1 MIHVVLN
8 HICDESRGLLL
19 LVVTEADEMA
29 GRGEG
34 RPGDVEPA
42 GAGQELVGIFTT
54 AEERDQTV
62 ELGGV
67 LGADVGS
74 LANEVL
80 GVPDAANKGVD
91 ARVAEAAGDDDGA
104 AYGLAGRLQQQAA
117 AIDHVGHLLRRRN
130 VGRVLA
136 GVAELCQREM
146 LG

>member
-1 MIHVVLN
+1 
-8 HICDESRGLLL
+8 
-19 LVVTEADEMA
+19 MA
-29 GRGEG
+29 GLGEG
-34 RPGDVEPA
+34 VPRDVEPA
-42 GAGQELVGIFTT
+42 GAGQELVGQGVGFQ
-54 AEERDQTV
+54 EVDQLL
-62 ELGGV
+62 ELFRV

-80 GVPDAANKGVD
+80 RVPDTANESVD
-91 ARVAEAAGDDDGA
+91 TRIAEAAGDDDGT

-130 VGRVLA
+130 VGRVPA

>member
-1 MIHVVLN
+1 
-8 HICDESRGLLL
+8 
-19 LVVTEADEMA
+19 MA
-29 GRGEG
+29 GRTEG
-34 RPGDVEPA
+34 SPGDVEPA

-54 AEERDQTV
+54 AEERDQAV

-80 GVPDAANKGVD
+80 RVPDTANKGID
-91 ARVAEAAGDDDGA
+91 AGVAEAAGDDDGA
-104 AYGLAGRLQQQAA
+104 DGLAGRLQQQAA